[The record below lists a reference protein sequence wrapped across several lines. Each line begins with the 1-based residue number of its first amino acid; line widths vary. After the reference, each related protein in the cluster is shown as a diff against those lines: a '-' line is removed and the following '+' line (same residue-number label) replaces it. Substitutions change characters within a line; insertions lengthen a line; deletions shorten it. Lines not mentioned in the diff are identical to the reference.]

1 MRSHTLFVSTASPA
15 LNIYKINE
23 LFLVTLCYGLWELI
37 SNWLIWNFLQKKA
50 FHLCA
55 LLIYAEK

>member
-1 MRSHTLFVSTASPA
+1 MRSHTLFVSTTSPA

-55 LLIYAEK
+55 LLIHAEK